1 MPVAV
6 LGELSLIRPLCG
18 CMGRER
24 KARILKSEYLLLDAS
39 ERLRDYD
46 KYENQRGRQ
55 REIETDMGKEAEE
68 RTVCF
73 SISFFGVSRRCQAH
87 MGGQI

>member
-1 MPVAV
+1 M
-6 LGELSLIRPLCG
+6 LYEGSFLKKRPLCG